1 MDEQLLNQINK
12 NLYDV
17 QSLISSRGI
26 RKALEKYK
34 IDVTYFLEI
43 IELYI
48 SEFNLLKEVK
58 NNNLLTLLNE
68 KLLYIINN
76 NIDASISLYH
86 MQLEASMNFIQKH
99 SHSFFNQSDR
109 ASHTIYISKSSI
121 TTKEFS
127 TIDSVHIADF
137 FSIREIKLDNLKE
150 KKEIYIV
157 GENGDGKSL
166 LLQAITIAIRGVK
179 DGDIVE
185 FLKSENKY
193 GLSIPNVYNLFA
205 YGSARNNNCQVKYDE
220 TGYLTLFNNSLDLLK
235 PTDWL
240 IELFNAEKSK
250 KKTIISVD
258 EAKELLKMLLNRDID
273 ISITYNKVVFSEK
286 GSPVFFDQ
294 LSAGYKGV
302 ITIICDLINRID
314 KAQPSISAISKF
326 KGTVLIDEV
335 ELHLHP
341 KWKYNFMKKLRDTF
355 PMIQFIVTTHS
366 PTVILGA
373 SKEAVFYKIYKEDG
387 EVQISNQIAN
397 EGYTHNSLVSSPLFD
412 LDSIT
417 SRDYEKQ
424 RVSSDDYVYD
434 KIHQVISERIKKDIN
449 TSEDEIMKLI
459 NEELDKL

>member
-1 MDEQLLNQINK
+1 MNEQLLNQINK

-26 RKALEKYK
+26 RETLKKYK
-34 IDVTYFLEI
+34 IDVNYFLEI

-48 SEFNLLKEVK
+48 SEFHLLKEVE

-68 KLLYIINN
+68 KLRYIIDNTTN
-76 NIDASISLYH
+76 TSISLYH

-99 SHSFFNQSDR
+99 SHSFFHESDE
-109 ASHTIYISKSSI
+109 ASHAIYISKSSI

-127 TIDSVHIADF
+127 TIESVDISDF
-137 FSIREIKLDNLKE
+137 FSITEMKLDNLKD

-185 FLKSENKY
+185 FVKSKNKY
-193 GLSIPNVYNLFA
+193 ALSVPNVNNIFA
-205 YGSARNNNCQVKYDE
+205 YGSARNNNCQVKYDK

-235 PTDWL
+235 PIDWL

-258 EAKELLKMLLNRDID
+258 EAKELLKKLLNRDID
-273 ISITYNKVVFSEK
+273 ISITYNEVTFSEK
-286 GSPVFFDQ
+286 GSPVLFDQ

-314 KAQPSISAISKF
+314 KAQPTISSISKF
-326 KGTVLIDEV
+326 EGTVLIDEV

-341 KWKYNFMKKLRDTF
+341 K
-355 PMIQFIVTTHS
+355 
-366 PTVILGA
+366 
-373 SKEAVFYKIYKEDG
+373 
-387 EVQISNQIAN
+387 
-397 EGYTHNSLVSSPLFD
+397 
-412 LDSIT
+412 
-417 SRDYEKQ
+417 
-424 RVSSDDYVYD
+424 
-434 KIHQVISERIKKDIN
+434 
-449 TSEDEIMKLI
+449 
-459 NEELDKL
+459 